1 MASVLARLPASP
13 LMVVNGGRQP
23 VFGTIQKLA
32 VPTIKERPD
41 RLGVVAKA
49 TSESSDSS
57 IVKSVLNVWDKSEDR
72 VALVALGFAGVVGFW
87 AAINLVTSIEKIPV
101 VPSVLELIGLLF
113 SSWFTYRYLLFK
125 PDRQELSQA
134 VSKSISD
141 ILGQ

>member
-32 VPTIKERPD
+32 VPTIKERQD
-41 RLGVVAKA
+41 RLAVIAKA
-49 TSESSDSS
+49 TGESSDSS

-87 AAINLVTSIEKIPV
+87 ASINLVTSIEKIPV

>member
-32 VPTIKERPD
+32 VPTIKERQD

>member
-32 VPTIKERPD
+32 VPTIKERQD
-41 RLGVVAKA
+41 RLAVIAKA
-49 TSESSDSS
+49 TGESSDSS
-57 IVKSVLNVWDKSEDR
+57 IVKSVLNWDKSEDR

-87 AAINLVTSIEKIPV
+87 ASINLVTSIEKIPV